1 MATSIDS
8 LATVDESKEVMSES
22 AVVPIASAE
31 LEEEKLQSPECVA
44 TNIFINRAL
53 TSDRVP
59 TSGPF
64 KRWVN
69 SLRPKRTYEPEPH
82 IEGWQHVPRDSG
94 DQTHLSFHRGSLEQ
108 QWEKLS
114 GKSSHLGTIKTAT
127 ISITSQSVARSRRT
141 TQSTTNRSKSDFRA
155 SIDSL
160 RPTLTACIDEEAQN
174 RAIKRRQVL
183 QEIITTE
190 SDYLFDL
197 KALLDL
203 LLIIQ
208 ARPEI
213 YHNVQRIRES
223 HESFLK
229 RTRSLIP
236 TSNIP
241 RMQLER
247 MMNYGAQ
254 KRPDLSI
261 KAFQHRSL
269 RTQSMKA
276 YVDRRLKQ
284 LASEANEA
292 FVVAREIGYLSK
304 SFIYYKEFCE
314 RYDLLVEDIAVL
326 RNSVPNW
333 QAYEQGIE
341 ALTKS
346 AASMETRSLYD
357 NKSLCLNDILIKPAQ
372 RLCKYPLLLQE
383 LLRWTHIQDDPSA
396 HDGIRQV
403 VENVREVLAEINE
416 ATASTLSRSI
426 VEKTFLLQD
435 MLDKTVTTVH
445 IYQQLGP
452 MSLCGVLHVTYQ
464 ASTQPRRVKGI
475 FMVCVLF
482 KHHFFL
488 AKMHDECRK
497 LQALACLY
505 ISDVRIDSLSNGK
518 GYDYFCVFS
527 WKLLFQINDER
538 YEIVLSAC
546 SAAEEKQWKTGILK
560 SAAASVD
567 VPDAVSSELRG
578 SSFLVL
584 DIAPEEEA
592 SEIARQLSRRP
603 SLQTLGTIGMQRV
616 RSNLQPIIIRKT
628 YCPHKHSQL
637 HQVDGELERP
647 KVPPP
652 ISQPFTITAR
662 RQDRIRLE
670 RAIYPI
676 YTRDILPYPG
686 MFLGAGELFF
696 GSGSIMRHLSL
707 RPKRN
712 KRSSSINLPT
722 SVQNPSQPQGTDD
735 YECNLQFATK
745 RKRREASDF
754 SHSFDHEKGWTLHK
768 DTALLLGRSR
778 TMRLKTRSKSSNN
791 LKSQPPSNADKGSDI
806 PSVQL
811 RKSFWWVFNS
821 MSFRWSKKNAR
832 QSCGGT

>member
-8 LATVDESKEVMSES
+8 LATVDESKEVISES
-22 AVVPIASAE
+22 GVVPIVSAE
-31 LEEEKLQSPECVA
+31 LDDEKLQIPECVA
-44 TNIFINRAL
+44 TNISINRAL

-59 TSGPF
+59 TSGSF
-64 KRWVN
+64 RRWVN
-69 SLRPKRTYEPEPH
+69 SLRPKRTHGPEPH
-82 IEGWQHVPRDSG
+82 IEGWRHITRGSG
-94 DQTHLSFHRGSLEQ
+94 DQTHLSLRQGSLEQ

-229 RTRSLIP
+229 RIRSLIP

-254 KRPDLSI
+254 KRSDLGI
-261 KAFQHRSL
+261 KALQHRSL
-269 RTQSMKA
+269 RAQSLKA
-276 YVDRRLKQ
+276 SVDRRLKQ

-292 FVVAREIGYLSK
+292 LVVAREIGYLSK

-357 NKSLCLNDILIKPAQ
+357 NKSLCLNDILIK
-372 RLCKYPLLLQE
+372 
-383 LLRWTHIQDDPSA
+383 DDPSA
-396 HDGIRQV
+396 HDEIRQV

-416 ATASTLSRSI
+416 ATASTLNRRI

-435 MLDKTVTTVH
+435 MLDKTVTTIH

-452 MSLCGVLHVTYQ
+452 MSLCGVLHVTYR
-464 ASTQPRRVKGI
+464 ASTTQPRRVKGV

-488 AKMHDECRK
+488 ARMNDECRK
-497 LQALACLY
+497 LQPLACLY

-527 WKLLFQINDER
+527 WKLLFQLNDEK
-538 YEIVLSAC
+538 YEIVLSAS

-560 SAAASVD
+560 SAAASAE
-567 VPDAVSSELRG
+567 VPDAVSSELRA
-578 SSFLVL
+578 SSFLIL
-584 DIAPEEEA
+584 DLAPEEEIPD
-592 SEIARQLSRRP
+592 IAPQLSRRP

-628 YCPHKHSQL
+628 YCPHKHSQMQ
-637 HQVDGELERP
+637 QVDGELERP

-662 RQDRIRLE
+662 RQDRVRLE

-686 MFLGAGELFF
+686 MFLGTGELFF
-696 GSGSIMRHLSL
+696 GPGSIMRHLSL

-722 SVQNPSQPQGTDD
+722 SVQNPGQSQGTDD
-735 YECNLQFATK
+735 HDTMQFATK
-745 RKRREASDF
+745 RKRRDASDF

-778 TMRLKTRSKSSNN
+778 TMRLKTRSRSSNN
-791 LKSQPPSNADKGSDI
+791 LKSQPQSNAEKGPDI
-806 PSVQL
+806 VQP
-811 RKSFWWVFNS
+811 RKGFWSVFNS
-821 MSFRWSKKNAR
+821 MSSRWSKKNAR
-832 QSCGGT
+832 ASLGGT

>member
-8 LATVDESKEVMSES
+8 LATVDESKEVISES
-22 AVVPIASAE
+22 GFITIASAE
-31 LEEEKLQSPECVA
+31 VDNEKLQFPDCVA
-44 TNIFINRAL
+44 TDISIDRAL

-64 KRWVN
+64 RRWVN
-69 SLRPKRTYEPEPH
+69 SLRPRRTYGPEPY
-82 IEGWQHVPRDSG
+82 IEGWQHIFRDSD
-94 DQTHLSFHRGSLEQ
+94 DQIQLSFRQGSLEQ
-108 QWEKLS
+108 QWERLS
-114 GKSSHLGTIKTAT
+114 GKSSHLSTIKTAT
-127 ISITSQSVARSRRT
+127 ISITSQSVARSRRN

-183 QEIITTE
+183 QEIVSTE

-213 YHNVQRIRES
+213 YHNVQQIRES

-229 RTRSLIP
+229 RTRSLVP

-261 KAFQHRSL
+261 KSFQHRSM
-269 RTQSMKA
+269 RAQSIKTS
-276 YVDRRLKQ
+276 VDRRLKQ

-292 FVVAREIGYLSK
+292 LVIAREIGYLSK

-346 AASMETRSLYD
+346 AASIETRSLYD
-357 NKSLCLNDILIKPAQ
+357 NKSLCLNDILIK
-372 RLCKYPLLLQE
+372 
-383 LLRWTHIQDDPSA
+383 DDPSA

-403 VENVREVLAEINE
+403 VENVREVLAEVNE

-435 MLDKTVTTVH
+435 MLDKTVIAIH

-452 MSLCGVLHVTYQ
+452 MNLCGVLHVTYR
-464 ASTQPRRVKGI
+464 ASTQPRRVKGA
-475 FMVCVLF
+475 FMVCALF

-488 AKMHDECRK
+488 ARMNDECRK
-497 LQALACLY
+497 LQPIACLY

-527 WKLLFQINDER
+527 WKLLFQLNDEK
-538 YEIVLSAC
+538 YEIVLSAS

-560 SAAASVD
+560 SAAASAD
-567 VPDAVSSELRG
+567 VPDAVSSELRA
-578 SSFLVL
+578 SSFLIL
-584 DIAPEEEA
+584 DLAPEEEA
-592 SEIARQLSRRP
+592 SDISPQLSRRP

-616 RSNLQPIIIRKT
+616 CSNLQPIIIRKT
-628 YCPHKHSQL
+628 YCPHKHSQMQ
-637 HQVDGELERP
+637 QVDGELERV
-647 KVPPP
+647 KVPPL

-662 RQDRIRLE
+662 RQDRVRLE

-686 MFLGAGELFF
+686 MFLGTGELFF
-696 GSGSIMRHLSL
+696 GPGSIMRHLSL

-722 SVQNPSQPQGTDD
+722 SEQNPSQPQVTDEYD
-735 YECNLQFATK
+735 NMQLSTK
-745 RKRREASDF
+745 PKRREASNF
-754 SHSFDHEKGWTLHK
+754 SHSFDHEKGWTLHR

-778 TMRLKTRSKSSNN
+778 TIRLKTRSRSSNY
-791 LKSQPPSNADKGSDI
+791 LKLQPPTNAEKSLDTSK
-806 PSVQL
+806 VQP
-811 RKSFWWVFNS
+811 RKCFWSVFNS
-821 MSFRWSKKNAR
+821 MPFRRSKKNACP
-832 QSCGGT
+832 SLGGQ

>member
-8 LATVDESKEVMSES
+8 LATVDESKGVISES
-22 AVVPIASAE
+22 GAVPIVSAE
-31 LEEEKLQSPECVA
+31 LDDEKLQFPECVA
-44 TNIFINRAL
+44 TNISTNRAL
-53 TSDRVP
+53 ASDRIP
-59 TSGPF
+59 ISGPF
-64 KRWVN
+64 RRWVN
-69 SLRPKRTYEPEPH
+69 SLRPKWTYGPEPH
-82 IEGWQHVPRDSG
+82 IEGWQHIPRGCG
-94 DQTHLSFHRGSLEQ
+94 DQTHLSLHQGSLEQ

-127 ISITSQSVARSRRT
+127 VSITSQSVAKSRRT

-261 KAFQHRSL
+261 KALQHRSL
-269 RTQSMKA
+269 RAQSLKA
-276 YVDRRLKQ
+276 SIDRRLKQ

-292 FVVAREIGYLSK
+292 LVVAREIGYLSK

-357 NKSLCLNDILIKPAQ
+357 NKSLCLNDILIK
-372 RLCKYPLLLQE
+372 
-383 LLRWTHIQDDPSA
+383 DDPSA
-396 HDGIRQV
+396 HDEIRQV

-435 MLDKTVTTVH
+435 MLDKTVTTIH

-452 MSLCGVLHVTYQ
+452 MSLCGVLHVTYR
-464 ASTQPRRVKGI
+464 ASTQQRRVKGA

-488 AKMHDECRK
+488 ARMNDECRK
-497 LQALACLY
+497 LQPLACLY

-527 WKLLFQINDER
+527 WKLLFQFDDEK
-538 YEIVLSAC
+538 YEIVLSAS

-560 SAAASVD
+560 SAAASAE
-567 VPDAVSSELRG
+567 VPDAVSSELRAN
-578 SSFLVL
+578 SFLTL
-584 DIAPEEEA
+584 DLAPEEEV
-592 SEIARQLSRRP
+592 SDIAPQLSRRP

-616 RSNLQPIIIRKT
+616 RSNLHPIIIRKT
-628 YCPHKHSQL
+628 YCPHKHSQMQ
-637 HQVDGELERP
+637 HVDGELERP
-647 KVPPP
+647 KAPPP
-652 ISQPFTITAR
+652 ISQPSTITAR
-662 RQDRIRLE
+662 RQDRVRLE

-686 MFLGAGELFF
+686 MFLGTSEFFF
-696 GSGSIMRHLSL
+696 GPGSIMRHLSL

-722 SVQNPSQPQGTDD
+722 SLQNPSQPQGTDD
-735 YECNLQFATK
+735 YDNMQFSTK
-745 RKRREASDF
+745 RKRREALDF

-778 TMRLKTRSKSSNN
+778 TMRLKTRSRSSNN
-791 LKSQPPSNADKGSDI
+791 LKSQHQPNADKGPDI
-806 PSVQL
+806 PDVQP
-811 RKSFWWVFNS
+811 RKGFWSVFNP
-821 MSFRWSKKNAR
+821 MTFRWSKKNSRPSLGAM
-832 QSCGGT
+832 

>member
-8 LATVDESKEVMSES
+8 LATVDESKEVISES
-22 AVVPIASAE
+22 GVVPIVSAE
-31 LEEEKLQSPECVA
+31 LDDEKLQIPECVA
-44 TNIFINRAL
+44 TNISINRAL

-64 KRWVN
+64 RRWVN
-69 SLRPKRTYEPEPH
+69 SLRPKRTHGPEPH
-82 IEGWQHVPRDSG
+82 IEGWRHITRGSG
-94 DQTHLSFHRGSLEQ
+94 DQTHLSLRQGSLEQ

-229 RTRSLIP
+229 RIRSLIP

-254 KRPDLSI
+254 KRSDLGI
-261 KAFQHRSL
+261 KALQHRSL
-269 RTQSMKA
+269 RAQSLKA
-276 YVDRRLKQ
+276 SVDRRLKQ

-292 FVVAREIGYLSK
+292 LVVAREIGYLSK

-357 NKSLCLNDILIKPAQ
+357 NKSLCLNDILIK
-372 RLCKYPLLLQE
+372 
-383 LLRWTHIQDDPSA
+383 DDPSA
-396 HDGIRQV
+396 HDEIRQV

-416 ATASTLSRSI
+416 ATASTLNRRI

-435 MLDKTVTTVH
+435 MLDKTITTIH

-452 MSLCGVLHVTYQ
+452 MSLCGVLHVTYR
-464 ASTQPRRVKGI
+464 ASTTQPRRVKGV

-488 AKMHDECRK
+488 ARMNDECRK
-497 LQALACLY
+497 LQPLACLY

-527 WKLLFQINDER
+527 WKLLFQLNDEK
-538 YEIVLSAC
+538 YEIVLSAS

-560 SAAASVD
+560 SAAASAE
-567 VPDAVSSELRG
+567 VPDAVSSELRA
-578 SSFLVL
+578 SSFLIL
-584 DIAPEEEA
+584 DLAPEEEIPD
-592 SEIARQLSRRP
+592 IAPQLSRRP

-628 YCPHKHSQL
+628 YCPHKHSQMQ
-637 HQVDGELERP
+637 QVDGELERP

-662 RQDRIRLE
+662 RQDRVRLE

-676 YTRDILPYPG
+676 YTRDVLPYPG
-686 MFLGAGELFF
+686 MFLGTGELFF
-696 GSGSIMRHLSL
+696 GPGSIMRHLSL

-722 SVQNPSQPQGTDD
+722 SVQNPGQPQGTDD
-735 YECNLQFATK
+735 YDNMQFATK
-745 RKRREASDF
+745 RKRRDASDF

-778 TMRLKTRSKSSNN
+778 TMRLKTRSRSSNN
-791 LKSQPPSNADKGSDI
+791 LKSQPQSNAEKGPDI
-806 PSVQL
+806 VQP
-811 RKSFWWVFNS
+811 RKGFWSVFNS
-821 MSFRWSKKNAR
+821 MSSRWSKKNAR
-832 QSCGGT
+832 ASLGGT

>member
-1 MATSIDS
+1 MAASIDS

-22 AVVPIASAE
+22 GVVPIVSAE
-31 LEEEKLQSPECVA
+31 LEEEKLQSPECA
-44 TNIFINRAL
+44 TTNISINRAL

-69 SLRPKRTYEPEPH
+69 SLRPKRTYGPEPQ
-82 IEGWQHVPRDSG
+82 IEGWQHVPRGSG
-94 DQTHLSFHRGSLEQ
+94 DQTHLSFPRGSLEQ

-141 TQSTTNRSKSDFRA
+141 TQSTTNRSKSDFRT

-213 YHNVQRIRES
+213 YHNVQRIREC

-229 RTRSLIP
+229 RTRSLVP

-269 RTQSMKA
+269 RAQSLKA

-292 FVVAREIGYLSK
+292 LVVAREIGYLSK

-357 NKSLCLNDILIKPAQ
+357 NKSLCLNDILIK
-372 RLCKYPLLLQE
+372 
-383 LLRWTHIQDDPSA
+383 DDPSA

-403 VENVREVLAEINE
+403 VENVREVLADINE

-435 MLDKTVTTVH
+435 MLDKTVTTIH

-452 MSLCGVLHVTYQ
+452 MSLCGVLHVTYR
-464 ASTQPRRVKGI
+464 ASTQPRRVKGT

-488 AKMHDECRK
+488 AKLHDECRK
-497 LQALACLY
+497 LQPLACLY

-518 GYDYFCVFS
+518 GYEYFCVFS
-527 WKLLFQINDER
+527 WKLLFQLNDEK
-538 YEIVLSAC
+538 YEIVLSAS
-546 SAAEEKQWKTGILK
+546 SATEEKQWKTGILK

-584 DIAPEEEA
+584 DIAPEEEI
-592 SEIARQLSRRP
+592 SDIAPQLSRRP

-670 RAIYPI
+670 RTIYPI

-686 MFLGAGELFF
+686 MFLGASELFF
-696 GSGSIMRHLSL
+696 GPGSIMRHLSL

-722 SVQNPSQPQGTDD
+722 SVQNSSGPQGTDD
-735 YECNLQFATK
+735 YECNSATK
-745 RKRREASDF
+745 RKRLEASDF
-754 SHSFDHEKGWTLHK
+754 SHSFDHEKGWALHK
-768 DTALLLGRSR
+768 DSALHLGRSR
-778 TMRLKTRSKSSNN
+778 TMRLKTRSRSSNN
-791 LKSQPPSNADKGSDI
+791 LKLQPPSNTDKGSDI
-806 PSVQL
+806 PNVQL
-811 RKSFWWVFNS
+811 RKGFWSVFNS
-821 MSFRWSKKNAR
+821 MPFRWSKKNAR
-832 QSCGGT
+832 PGLGGT

>member
-1 MATSIDS
+1 MATPIDS

-22 AVVPIASAE
+22 GVVPIASAE
-31 LEEEKLQSPECVA
+31 LEDEKLQSPECA
-44 TNIFINRAL
+44 TTNISINRAL
-53 TSDRVP
+53 TSDRIP

-82 IEGWQHVPRDSG
+82 IEGWQHVPRGSG
-94 DQTHLSFHRGSLEQ
+94 DQTHLSLHRGSLEQ

-141 TQSTTNRSKSDFRA
+141 TQSTTNRSKSDFRT

-269 RTQSMKA
+269 RAQSLKA

-292 FVVAREIGYLSK
+292 LVVAREIGYLSK

-357 NKSLCLNDILIKPAQ
+357 NKSLCLNDILIK
-372 RLCKYPLLLQE
+372 
-383 LLRWTHIQDDPSA
+383 DDPSA

-452 MSLCGVLHVTYQ
+452 MSLCGVLHVTYR
-464 ASTQPRRVKGI
+464 ASTQPRRVKGTFI
-475 FMVCVLF
+475 VCVLF

-497 LQALACLY
+497 LQPLACLY

-527 WKLLFQINDER
+527 WKLLFQLNDER
-538 YEIVLSAC
+538 YEIVLSAS

-560 SAAASVD
+560 SVAASVD

-592 SEIARQLSRRP
+592 SDIAPQLSRRP

-637 HQVDGELERP
+637 HQVNGELERP

-686 MFLGAGELFF
+686 MFLGTGELFF

-707 RPKRN
+707 RHKRN

-722 SVQNPSQPQGTDD
+722 SVQNPSQPEGTDD
-735 YECNLQFATK
+735 YECNLQFAAK

-768 DTALLLGRSR
+768 DTSLPLGRSR
-778 TMRLKTRSKSSNN
+778 TMRLKTRSRSSNN
-791 LKSQPPSNADKGSDI
+791 LKSQPPSNSDRGSDI
-806 PSVQL
+806 PNVQL
-811 RKSFWWVFNS
+811 RKGFWSVFNS

-832 QSCGGT
+832 PSFGGT